1 MQVRC
6 RILDV
11 VMLVLAGTAFR
22 SEYATAVDILEIS
35 IGKLIVSLGILGLLA
50 VNSQIP
56 FAVFGKAVEA
66 DVFAFLYGRR
76 LLLAPCISPVEHKSS
91 VFNVFFGMLSCVG
104 LSVTVMSV
112 LLFRSLR
119 IRSRFCVAAC

>member
-11 VMLVLAGTAFR
+11 VMLELAGTAFR
-22 SEYATAVDILEIS
+22 SEYAAAVDIFEIF

-50 VNSQIP
+50 VNFQIP

-66 DVFAFLYGRR
+66 GVFPFLYGGRPV
-76 LLLAPCISPVEHKSS
+76 LAPCISLVEHKSS
-91 VFNVFFGMLSCVG
+91 
-104 LSVTVMSV
+104 
-112 LLFRSLR
+112 LR
-119 IRSRFCVAAC
+119 Q

>member
-1 MQVRC
+1 MQVRR

-35 IGKLIVSLGILGLLA
+35 IGKLMVSLGILGLLA

-66 DVFAFLYGRR
+66 DVFAFLHGGR
-76 LLLAPCISPVEHKSS
+76 LVLAPCISLVDTNRPSS
-91 VFNVFFGMLSCVG
+91 ISSLARSYARW
-104 LSVTVMSV
+104 LSVTVMNV

-119 IRSRFCVAAC
+119 IRV